1 MPGSVPGPCSEH
13 EEEEGR
19 GDGSGDEGGRDDGA
33 HDARRFLDN
42 LGNGRRGGL
51 DGALEE
57 GDVVS
62 SRRGRAD
69 GGVVDLA
76 NLGVSGHLPR
86 EAGVDGGG
94 GTGSREGTPDGV
106 HFGTEQW

>member
-33 HDARRFLDN
+33 HDARLFLDN
-42 LGNGRRGGL
+42 LGLNYRGGL

-57 GDVVS
+57 GDVVLG
-62 SRRGRAD
+62 GRD
-69 GGVVDLA
+69 
-76 NLGVSGHLPR
+76 R
-86 EAGVDGGG
+86 
-94 GTGSREGTPDGV
+94 
-106 HFGTEQW
+106 